1 MAATVVGTSNGS
13 ATGGVVSTLSAT
25 PNYPAGSAAGDL
37 ILAFVF
43 CGDFDSTRGG
53 SVSAITADAG
63 WSTYQGIRTNG
74 TVYASQVF
82 SRVIGAG
89 ESSATFTMT
98 RSTSTLDQA
107 GIHVMMVTLRGVDA
121 SAPVNAVIST
131 GVSSTGANSIAAS
144 AVTTTVADCTVI
156 VFAGGAKA
164 GVTTFS
170 FPAGTNTEGAYDVD
184 HGDSNSGL
192 AAGSRNQATAGST
205 GTTTVTLNSQLYPMA
220 WTIAVAPQTN
230 LSLNVSDASSA
241 ASESQSITA
250 TRPAADTGTGTE
262 PASLPI
268 TVRPGSSDTGVGTE
282 SQSITASRPAA
293 DTGSGGESQTIS
305 ATVTVSDTGTS
316 SESALAINTAVGN
329 DTGSFTDSVGR
340 IDAKPVPGDASVGTE
355 STTIAATAPAVS
367 DTGSSTENATG
378 GSSVPTADSSNP
390 ATESNRITVLQS
402 DTVTATENASFV
414 AGVFAGDA
422 GVGSDVAVPGPVA
435 ITDTATAF
443 ESAYIFIEG
452 VGVIGNRVE
461 RIRPEDRTIRSQRDP
476 HVYQVKP
483 ENRLRIFGRDD
494 RTVKVAPSKYDPVRV
509 YSVEGEGV

>member
-1 MAATVVGTSNGS
+1 VVTSIS
-13 ATGGVVSTLSAT
+13 VTA
-25 PNYPAGSAAGDL
+25 NYPTGTVADDF
-37 ILAFVF
+37 IVAFVYG
-43 CGDFDSTRGG
+43 GDFDSTSGG
-53 SVSAITADAG
+53 TVSAVSSGWNTHKSAEI
-63 WSTYQGIRTNG
+63 WSTKG
-74 TVYASQVF
+74 AQVF
-82 SRVIGAG
+82 THTSGG
-89 ESSATFTMT
+89 ETSATFSLN
-98 RSTSTLDQA
+98 RSTSTLDQT
-107 GIHVMMVTLRGVDA
+107 GIHVVMVTLRGVDTGT
-121 SAPVNAVIST
+121 PVNAIGSASNTST
-131 GVSSTGANSIAAS
+131 FAGDITAPS
-144 AVTTTVADCTVI
+144 VTTTVSDCRILIFSGVEDTDAADGTY
-156 VFAGGAKA
+156 
-164 GVTTFS
+164 
-170 FPAGTNTEGAYDVD
+170 PAGTTELLDLGVD
-184 HGDSNSGL
+184 HGDNFSVLTIGTRTQAS
-192 AAGSRNQATAGST
+192 AGATGST
-205 GTTTVTLNSQLYPMA
+205 LIDYSSVKRPTA
-220 WTIAVAPQTN
+220 WTVAIAPA
-230 LSLNVSDASSA
+230 LNATKDGADTA
-241 ASESQSITA
+241 TGTESQSITA

-268 TVRPGSSDTGVGTE
+268 TIRPGSGDTGTGTE
-282 SQSITASRPAA
+282 SQRITANRPAA

-305 ATVTVSDTGTS
+305 ATVTASDTGTS

-340 IDAKPVPGDASVGTE
+340 IDAKPVPSDTSVGTE

-461 RIRPEDRTIRSQRDP
+461 RIQPESRRIRSQRDP
-476 HVYQVKP
+476 HVYQIKP